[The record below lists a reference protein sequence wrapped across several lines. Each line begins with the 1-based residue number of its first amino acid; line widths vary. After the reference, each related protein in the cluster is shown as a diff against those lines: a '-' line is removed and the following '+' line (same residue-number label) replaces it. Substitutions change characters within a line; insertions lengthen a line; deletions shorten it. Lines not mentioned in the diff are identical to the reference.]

1 MKRYADQ
8 FRRLDTLLKTVGI
21 KRWMQN
27 GHQPHYNPASWMHD
41 TDTYS
46 KGVKADCLYV
56 YQPTSRR
63 KRYGEYESSAVSIGF
78 SFYYQ
83 NAEQAP
89 VILYSCKIGKK
100 LHYSLP
106 ILVSE
111 FSPVLKSI
119 IGFVQSMN
127 LKGSTPVEQEGH
139 LTEIAE
145 HLLKMMGAPGDIR
158 IQRKNADQ
166 RVLAELKALSA
177 RLELAELQD
186 HQAADQLGDAQQRV
200 RNRISRTK
208 VYKEVLDLKRQLEIK
223 MAELN
228 AREAVI
234 MQEEGVSCAE
244 SRFKQTTQA
253 EVDAIKSVHASL
265 VGLMKSQDALMAS
278 ADTRGRI
285 EDQLKSI
292 EKQAPFLRDRRQGGY
307 MY

>member
-1 MKRYADQ
+1 MTPMKRYADQ

-21 KRWMQN
+21 TRWMQN
-27 GHQPHYNPASWMHD
+27 SHEPHYNPMSWMHG
-41 TDTYS
+41 TNSQS

-56 YQPTSRR
+56 YQPKLPRR
-63 KRYGEYESSAVSIGF
+63 GYGSEYPVSPVSIGF

-83 NAEQAP
+83 NPEQTP

-127 LKGSTPVEQEGH
+127 LKGSAPDQQEGY

-145 HLLKMMGAPGDIR
+145 HLLTMMGTPGDIR
-158 IQRKNADQ
+158 IQRASADQ
-166 RVLAELKALSA
+166 RVLAELKTLSS
-177 RLELAELQD
+177 RLELAELKDQ
-186 HQAADQLGDAQQRV
+186 QTADQLGDAQQRV

-234 MQEEGVSCAE
+234 IQEEGVPQAE
-244 SRFKQTTQA
+244 ALFKQTTQD
-253 EVDAIKSVHASL
+253 EVDTIKSVHATL

-292 EKQAPFLRDRRQGGY
+292 EKQVPSLRHRR
-307 MY
+307 